1 MRSRFTIRYYNNTL
15 SNAFICMSSHLCTKI
30 LFFRDI
36 FVSTSTMQLH
46 FCISDGDRQVF
57 HGNMII
63 VIRVFF
69 IFILPLL
76 NEIIDFSR

>member
-15 SNAFICMSSHLCTKI
+15 SNAFKSMSSHLCTKI
-30 LFFRDI
+30 LFFRDS
-36 FVSTSTMQLH
+36 FVCTSTMRLH
-46 FCISDGDRQVF
+46 FCISDGERQVF
-57 HGNMII
+57 HGDMII
-63 VIRVFF
+63 VIPFFF